1 MGVLSELEPNK
12 VFHFF
17 EEISAIPRGSR
28 NTQAVS
34 DYLVQFAE
42 DRDLEYKQDS
52 KGNVII
58 FVPATDGYEGAD
70 TIMLQG
76 HMDMVC
82 EKTASSKHDFS
93 KDPLD
98 INIIDD
104 YIFARGTT
112 LGADDGIAIAMS
124 LAIVDSKYVA
134 HPPLELVFT
143 VDEEVGMSGAK
154 ELDTSCLKAKTLIN
168 LDSEEEGVLLTSSAG
183 GLIGKMSVP
192 VKYQKKTGKNYKIII
207 SGFTGGHSG
216 KEIDKYRGNAN
227 IIMGRLLH
235 FLGTKVGFDII
246 SLSGGLMHTA
256 IPRDADCSVLISN
269 EDAPSFEGLI
279 QEFERTIKNEY
290 RANEHNISIYCN
302 DMGELEEKVLKKKT
316 QERLIFLL
324 NTVPDGV
331 QKMSQEEATVGL
343 VQTSLNI
350 GIMRLDETRFYLEG
364 TIRSSITSEKY
375 ALSDKLRYLSETI
388 GGSYEEDGDYPAW
401 EFNENSKIVTMARK
415 IFKKLFGKEPQITGM
430 HAGLECGIFYSK
442 MKDLD
447 IVSIGPDILDIHT
460 PSERL
465 SISST
470 LRTWN
475 YLITILRSMQP

>member
-1 MGVLSELEPNK
+1 MGVLSNLEPAK
-12 VFHFF
+12 VFSFF

-28 NTQAVS
+28 NTQAIS
-34 DYLVQFAE
+34 DYLVKFAS
-42 DRDLEYKQDS
+42 DRNLKYIQD
-52 KGNVII
+52 KTGNVVIY
-58 FVPATDGYEGAD
+58 VPATEGYENLE
-70 TIMLQG
+70 TVMLQG

-82 EKTASSKHDFS
+82 EQAASSKHNFN

-98 INIIDD
+98 LKIIDD
-104 YIFARGTT
+104 YIFAHGTT
-112 LGADDGIAIAMS
+112 LGADDGIAIALS
-124 LAIVDSKYVA
+124 LAVVDSTYVA

-143 VDEEVGMSGAK
+143 VDEEVGMTGAK
-154 ELDTSCLKAKTLIN
+154 ALDTSVLTAKTLIN

-192 VKYQKKTGKNYKIII
+192 VKYQLKTGENYKIII
-207 SGFTGGHSG
+207 SGFKGGHSG

-235 FLGTKVGFDII
+235 FLGTRVGFNIV
-246 SLSGGLMHTA
+246 SLSGGLGHTA
-256 IPRDADCSVLISN
+256 IPRDADCSVLISK

-302 DMGELEEKVLKKKT
+302 DLGELEEKVLKKKT

-331 QKMSQEEATVGL
+331 QKVSQEEATLGL

-350 GIMRLDETRFYLEG
+350 GIMRLDESRFYLEG

-388 GGSYEEDGDYPAW
+388 GGTYDEDADYPAW
-401 EFNENSKIVTMARK
+401 EFNEYSKIVSLARQV
-415 IFKKLFGKEPQITGM
+415 FKQQFGREPKITGM
-430 HAGLECGIFYSK
+430 HAGLECGILYSK

-447 IVSIGPDILDIHT
+447 IVSIGPDIIDIHT
-460 PSERL
+460 PAEKL

-475 YLITILRSMQP
+475 YLISILRSMKA